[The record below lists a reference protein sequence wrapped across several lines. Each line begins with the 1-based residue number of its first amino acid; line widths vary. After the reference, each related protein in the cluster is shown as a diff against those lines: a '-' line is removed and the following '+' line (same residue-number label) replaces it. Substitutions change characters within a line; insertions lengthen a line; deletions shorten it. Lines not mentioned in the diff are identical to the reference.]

1 MIHLK
6 SQREVDCLRASGD
19 LVSRTLAEVARYIEP
34 GVTTLELDRVAEA
47 YIRRH
52 GAEPAFKGYRMGDV
66 PPFPGTLCT
75 SINDVVVHGIPDQT
89 RLREGDL
96 VSIDGGVYLD
106 GYFGDSAYTFAVG
119 DLSAADGALCRTTL
133 EALLMGTEQAVGGAR
148 IGQISAVI
156 QYHCERA
163 GYGIVRELAGHGIG
177 RKLHEAPQIPNYG
190 HPGLGRRLRMGMT
203 FCIEP
208 MINRGTP
215 RVTTD
220 EDSWTV
226 RTADGAPSAH
236 FEHMI
241 AVTGDE
247 PEVLTTFDYID
258 EVFQSNSLLQM
269 VPHG

>member
-1 MIHLK
+1 MVHLK
-6 SQREVDCLRASGD
+6 SHRELDCLRASGD
-19 LVSRTLAEVARYIEP
+19 LVSRTLAEVAQYIEP
-34 GVTTLELDRVAEA
+34 GVTTLELDGVAEA
-47 YIRRH
+47 YIRRQ
-52 GAEPAFKGYRMGDV
+52 GAVPAFKGYRMGDV

-96 VSIDGGVYLD
+96 ISIDCGVYLD

-119 DLSAADGALCRTTL
+119 ELSTPDGELCRTTF
-133 EALLMGTEQAVGGAR
+133 EALLMGIEQAVYGAQ
-148 IGQISAVI
+148 IGQISAAI
-156 QYHCERA
+156 QNQCERA

-190 HPGLGRRLRMGMT
+190 RAGSGKLLRTGMT

-208 MINRGTP
+208 MVNRGTH
-215 RVTTD
+215 RITTD
-220 EDSWTV
+220 DDSWTI
-226 RTADGAPSAH
+226 RTGDGAPSAH

-247 PEVLTTFDYID
+247 PEVLTTFDYIE
-258 EVFQSNSLLQM
+258 EVLQSNSLLQL
-269 VPHG
+269 VPNG